1 MWEVVKSLADV
12 FLAVLAVSTGL
23 IFIKNKRTRNTLAA
37 IVGVL
42 GLLWFLWVLI
52 VTVFTRGS
60 VAAFVAAFVLLCLLI
75 FVIHFGARAH
85 SKRTGQPRS

>member
-12 FLAVLAVSTGL
+12 FLAVPAVSTGL
-23 IFIKNKRTRNTLAA
+23 IFVKNKRTRNTQLSASLA
-37 IVGVL
+37 
-42 GLLWFLWVLI
+42 LLWFLWVLI

-75 FVIHFGARAH
+75 FVIHFGASPTSTAVEVII
-85 SKRTGQPRS
+85 